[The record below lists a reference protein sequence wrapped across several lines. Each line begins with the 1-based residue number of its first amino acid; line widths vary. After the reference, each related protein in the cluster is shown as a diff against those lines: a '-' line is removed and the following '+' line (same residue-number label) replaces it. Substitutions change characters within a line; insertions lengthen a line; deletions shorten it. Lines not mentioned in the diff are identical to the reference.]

1 MKKVVLTFGII
12 SGIIVSAMLFITF
25 SSSTPDLESGK
36 WMGYV
41 TMIIALSVI
50 FFAIKTY
57 RDKHKNGSI
66 SFGKAFLMGLYI
78 TLVAS
83 TLYVASWMII
93 SGTIAKDFM
102 EQYHAQAI
110 QELMASDKT
119 QQEIDK
125 EIQQMEAFKEMY
137 KNPVIKAAV
146 TYFEILP
153 VGLLISLISAGILR
167 RKKKPLNSP

>member
-1 MKKVVLTFGII
+1 MKKIVFTFGII
-12 SGIIVSAMLFITF
+12 AGVIVSGMLFITF
-25 SSSTPDLESGK
+25 SGDIERMDQGELA
-36 WMGYV
+36 GYI

-57 RDKHKNGSI
+57 RDKYNNGMI
-66 SFGKAFLMGLYI
+66 TFGKAFLMGLYI

-83 TLYVASWMII
+83 TLYVASWMVI
-93 SGTIAKDFM
+93 SGTIATDFM

-110 QELMASDKT
+110 QELMASDKP
-119 QQEIDK
+119 QEEINK

-146 TYFEILP
+146 TYLEILP
-153 VGLLISLISAGILR
+153 IGLLISLISAGILR
-167 RKKKPLNSP
+167 RKRNR